1 MREAFFLFIVVAAG
15 TGGELCV
22 TRAMKHVGEVT
33 DFRPLEV
40 VRVIAR
46 AMKVPWMWIG
56 VAMMALAFF
65 SLLAM
70 LSIENVSFVVPVTAL
85 SNATG
90 APREFLSRRTRV
102 RSPLGGSASR
112 LYWRHARLARQALTW
127 RAAGCTNRAIG
138 TFLGKNPCIRDNPS
152 YNDDT
157 V

>member
-1 MREAFFLFIVVAAG
+1 MREALFLFIVVAAG

-40 VRVIAR
+40 VRVILR

-85 SNATG
+85 SYAAG
-90 APREFLSRRTRV
+90 A
-102 RSPLGGSASR
+102 LGGVF
-112 LYWRHARLARQALTW
+112 
-127 RAAGCTNRAIG
+127 
-138 TFLGKNPCIRDNPS
+138 FLGERVSTRRWVGVLLVCIGVTLVWLGKR
-152 YNDDT
+152 
-157 V
+157 

>member
-1 MREAFFLFIVVAAG
+1 MREALFLFIVVAAG

-22 TRAMKHVGEVT
+22 TRAMKQVGEVT

-40 VRVIAR
+40 VRVIVR

-85 SNATG
+85 SYAAG
-90 APREFLSRRTRV
+90 ALGGVVFLGERVSSRRWV
-102 RSPLGGSASR
+102 GVL
-112 LYWRHARLARQALTW
+112 LV
-127 RAAGCTNRAIG
+127 CIG
-138 TFLGKNPCIRDNPS
+138 VTLVWFGKR
-152 YNDDT
+152 
-157 V
+157 